1 MYQVYQVLLGETIE
15 SIAKKIGLPVD
26 ELRRLNGI
34 GDNAI
39 IKEGS
44 YIIIPKN
51 MINNDNMNYK
61 TYIVKQGDN
70 MYQIARDN
78 NIDFKTLLKINGLKE
93 NDYIYP
99 NQEIIIPNRNTYVTN
114 NNDTVMD
121 VMTKLNIKED
131 KIGNLYL
138 QEDQIIFY

>member
-99 NQEIIIPNRNTYVTN
+99 NQEIIIPSRNTYVTN
-114 NNDTVMD
+114 NNDTVME

>member
-15 SIAKKIGLPVD
+15 SIANKIGLSVD

-34 GDNAI
+34 GENAI
-39 IKEGS
+39 LREGS

-51 MINNDNMNYK
+51 IINNGNMNYK

-70 MYQIARDN
+70 MYAIARDN
-78 NIDFKTLLKINGLKE
+78 NMDFNSLLKINGLNE

-99 NQEIIIPNRNTYVTN
+99 NQEIIIPNKKTYVTN
-114 NNDTVMD
+114 NNDTIQD
-121 VMTKLNIKED
+121 VMTKLSIKED
-131 KIGNLYL
+131 KIGDLYL
-138 QEDQIIFY
+138 KEDQIIFY